1 MENDMTVRKVNQ
13 ETVDLIK
20 RWEGFRAEPY
30 KCPAGVDTIGYGHT
44 ATKSLM
50 KRGTK
55 ITEARAAKLLR
66 SDLAIYE
73 KAISEMVSVDLTDGQ
88 YGALVSWCFN
98 VGIGAAQKSTLIKK
112 LNAGDYESVP
122 KELARWNKV
131 KGTVVPGLVNRR
143 AAEAGLW
150 ARGNFVSSTTG
161 EEVSEATAGL
171 STALSSNTAKGAATV
186 ATISAAGTALSEAE
200 PVIRIM
206 GGMSPWIVGGLI
218 LVALVGVIIWRAR
231 KE

>member
-1 MENDMTVRKVNQ
+1 MAARRVNQ

-55 ITEARAAKLLR
+55 ITEARAVKLLKA
-66 SDLAIYE
+66 DLAIYE
-73 KAISEMVSVDLTDGQ
+73 KAISEMVEVDLTDGQ
-88 YGALVSWCFN
+88 FGALVSWCFN
-98 VGIGAAQKSTLIKK
+98 VGVGAAQRSTLVKK

-131 KGTVVPGLVNRR
+131 GNKVTAGLANRR

-161 EEVSEATAGL
+161 EEISEATAGL
-171 STALSSNTAKGAATV
+171 AGALASNTTKGAATV
-186 ATISAAGTALSEAE
+186 ATISAAGTALSQAE
-200 PVIRIM
+200 PVLQM
-206 GGMSPWIVGGLI
+206 LGTMSPWIVGGAILLA
-218 LVALVGVIIWRAR
+218 LVAVIAWRAGQ
-231 KE
+231 E

>member
-1 MENDMTVRKVNQ
+1 MAARRVNQ
-13 ETVDLIK
+13 ETIDLIK

-55 ITEARAAKLLR
+55 ITEARAVKLLKA
-66 SDLAIYE
+66 DLAIYE
-73 KAISEMVSVDLTDGQ
+73 KAISEMVEVDLTDGQ
-88 YGALVSWCFN
+88 FGALVSWCFN
-98 VGIGAAQKSTLIKK
+98 VGVGAAQRSTLVKK
-112 LNAGDYESVP
+112 LNAGNYESVP

-131 KGTVVPGLVNRR
+131 GNKVTAGLANRR

-161 EEVSEATAGL
+161 EEISEATAGL
-171 STALSSNTAKGAATV
+171 TGALASNTTKGAATV
-186 ATISAAGTALSEAE
+186 ATISAAGTALSQAE
-200 PVIRIM
+200 PVLQIL
-206 GGMSPWIVGGLI
+206 GALSPWIVGGVI
-218 LVALVGVIIWRAR
+218 LLALVSVIAWRAGQ
-231 KE
+231 E

>member
-1 MENDMTVRKVNQ
+1 MAARRVNQ

-55 ITEARAAKLLR
+55 ITEARAVKLLKA
-66 SDLAIYE
+66 DLAIYE
-73 KAISEMVSVDLTDGQ
+73 KAISEMVEVDLTDGQ
-88 YGALVSWCFN
+88 FGALVSWCFN
-98 VGIGAAQKSTLIKK
+98 VGVGAAQRSTLVKK

-122 KELARWNKV
+122 KELARWNKAGNKV
-131 KGTVVPGLVNRR
+131 TAGLANRR

-161 EEVSEATAGL
+161 EEISEATAGL
-171 STALSSNTAKGAATV
+171 AGALASNTTKGAATV
-186 ATISAAGTALSEAE
+186 ATISAAGTALSQAE
-200 PVIRIM
+200 PVLQM
-206 GGMSPWIVGGLI
+206 LGTMSPWIVGGAILLA
-218 LVALVGVIIWRAR
+218 LVAVIAWRAGQ
-231 KE
+231 E